1 MHHPRKTL
9 LDGWPDNNGLE
20 RAHGSENQETYVV
33 RVPCNIAHASPS
45 THRHARSSEA
55 LHPSHSTRT
64 ATIRQSSNLAL
75 SSEIPDNR
83 VSGAASCSE
92 RVLDMMV
99 PSKGG
104 DLVEL
109 GTTRS
114 GGVRFAW
121 VFEVPYVDLLGASM
135 GEKRAAADM
144 FTSPFTAPEE
154 NRFVCMGLKSSPR
167 AGPV

>member
-1 MHHPRKTL
+1 MHSS
-9 LDGWPDNNGLE
+9 NN
-20 RAHGSENQETYVV
+20 QKTYVV
-33 RVPCNIAHASPS
+33 WVPCNITHASPS

-109 GTTRS
+109 GTARAGRVWLAWIFKIPNVDLRVALEVRS
-114 GGVRFAW
+114 GAHISCT
-121 VFEVPYVDLLGASM
+121 YLAIH
-135 GEKRAAADM
+135 
-144 FTSPFTAPEE
+144 
-154 NRFVCMGLKSSPR
+154 R
-167 AGPV
+167 AG